1 MRPRTQMS
9 GRSINPRHCLE
20 KSALWTASVLM
31 LTTGLS
37 AAVLAQQL
45 PKTTPE
51 AVGMSSERL
60 NRLTDTFQRDVD
72 TGGIPGAVVVVA
84 RDGKIAYE
92 KAFGYQ
98 SREGNVPMKSDSIFR
113 IASMSKPI
121 TSIAVMILV
130 EEGKIDLA
138 APVSQYLPEF
148 NDMRVGPERAPVK
161 RPMTVQDLLR
171 HTSGLTYEFFADDS
185 SVKQAYQDAKVFNF
199 DQPLTDMVTKLA
211 KLPLVHQPGTA
222 WEYSMSTDVLGR
234 IVEVA
239 SGTGFDQFVQ
249 ERIAKPLNLTATGFS
264 VSQSQAGNLAEPQVD
279 PATGKR
285 PAMIVDNLTN
295 RPKWL
300 SGGGGMVSTAE
311 DYARFCQMLLNGGEL
326 DGVRLLSP
334 KTVELMTSDHLPPG
348 ITYNPGFIALLQDE
362 APTPEMGEGFGLGF
376 LVRKEV
382 GHNPLPGSVGDFSWS
397 GAHGTYFWVDPKEK
411 LVATLMIQNPFDE
424 KGLAKSAHYRR
435 EMRNLVY
442 QAVTV
447 STEAS
452 SAGSPTQ

>member
-1 MRPRTQMS
+1 MEEQMIGWS
-9 GRSINPRHCLE
+9 VNSRRCLE
-20 KSALWTASVLM
+20 KSALWTASMLM
-31 LTTGLS
+31 LTIGLS
-37 AAVLAQQL
+37 AAVLGQQL

-60 NRLTDTFQRDVD
+60 NRLTETFQRTVD
-72 TGGIPGAVVVVA
+72 AGEIPGAVVLVA
-84 RDGKIAYE
+84 RNGKIAYE
-92 KAFGYQ
+92 RAFGYQ
-98 SREGNVPMKSDSIFR
+98 SREGNVPMKPDAIFR

-121 TSIAVMILV
+121 TSVAVMMLV

-148 NDMRVGPERAPVK
+148 NDLRVGTERAPVK

-171 HTSGLTYEFFADDS
+171 HTSGLAYWFSAEDPS
-185 SVKQAYQDAKVFNF
+185 IKQAYQDAKLMTF
-199 DQPLTDMVTKLA
+199 DQSLADMVTKLA
-211 KLPLVHQPGTA
+211 RLPLVHQPGTA

-264 VSQSQAGNLAEPQVD
+264 VSQAQAGNVAEPQAE

-285 PAMIVDNLTN
+285 PAMRSVDDLAN
-295 RPKWL
+295 RPKWF
-300 SGGGGMVSTAE
+300 SGGGGMVSTAG
-311 DYARFCQMLLNGGEL
+311 DYVRFCQMLLNGGEL

-348 ITYNPGFIALLQDE
+348 VTYNPGFVGLLQDE
-362 APTPEMGEGFGLGF
+362 APTPEMGAGFGLGF
-376 LVRKEV
+376 LVRKDA
-382 GHNPLPGSVGDFSWS
+382 GHNPLPGSVGDLSWS
-397 GAHGTYFWVDPKEK
+397 GAYGTYFWIDPKER
-411 LVATLMIQNPFDE
+411 LVATLMVQNPFNED
-424 KGLAKSAHYRR
+424 GLAKSARYRR
-435 EMRNLVY
+435 EMRNLIY

-452 SAGSPTQ
+452 NANSPTQ

>member
-1 MRPRTQMS
+1 MEEQMIV
-9 GRSINPRHCLE
+9 RSINSPRSIE
-20 KSALWTASVLM
+20 KSALLTASVLM
-31 LTTGLS
+31 LTTALS
-37 AAVLAQQL
+37 TAVLAQQL
-45 PKTTPE
+45 PKINPE

-60 NRLTDTFQRDVD
+60 NRLTETFQRDVD
-72 TGGIPGAVVVVA
+72 AGEIPGAVVLVA
-84 RDGKIAYE
+84 RNGKIAYE
-92 KAFGYQ
+92 RAFGYQ
-98 SREGNVPMKSDSIFR
+98 SREGNVPMKSDAIFR

-121 TSIAVMILV
+121 TSVAVMMLV

-148 NDMRVGPERAPVK
+148 NDLRVGTERAPVI

-171 HTSGLTYEFFADDS
+171 HTSGLAYLFDVQDPLIR
-185 SVKQAYQDAKVFNF
+185 QAYQDAKLADF
-199 DQPLTDMVTKLA
+199 DQSLANMVTKLA

-222 WEYSMSTDVLGR
+222 FEYSMSTDVLGR
-234 IVEVA
+234 IVEVV
-239 SGTGFDQFVQ
+239 SGTALDQFVQ

-264 VSQSQAGNLAEPQVD
+264 VSQSQASNIAEPQVE

-285 PAMIVDNLTN
+285 PVMVVENLTN
-295 RPKWL
+295 RPKWF

-348 ITYNPGFIALLQDE
+348 VTYNPGYVAAVQDI

-382 GHNPLPGSVGDFSWS
+382 GHNPLPGSVGDFSWT

-411 LVATLMIQNPFDE
+411 LVATLMVQNPFDE
-424 KGLAKSAHYRR
+424 KGWAKSSHYRR
-435 EMRNLVY
+435 EMRDLVY

-447 STEAS
+447 SAEASNAS
-452 SAGSPTQ
+452 SATQ

>member
-1 MRPRTQMS
+1 
-9 GRSINPRHCLE
+9 
-20 KSALWTASVLM
+20 
-31 LTTGLS
+31 
-37 AAVLAQQL
+37 
-45 PKTTPE
+45 
-51 AVGMSSERL
+51 MSSERL
-60 NRLTDTFQRDVD
+60 NRLTETFQRDVD
-72 TGGIPGAVVVVA
+72 AGEIPGAVVLVA
-84 RDGKIAYE
+84 RNGKIAYE

-98 SREGNVPMKSDSIFR
+98 SREGNVPMKSDAIFR

-121 TSIAVMILV
+121 TSVAVMMLV
-130 EEGKIDLA
+130 EEGKIDLS

-148 NDMRVGPERAPVK
+148 NDLRVGAERVPVK

-171 HTSGLTYEFFADDS
+171 HTSGLSYSFFVEDA
-185 SVKQAYQDAKVFNF
+185 SVKQAYEDAKVFNF
-199 DQPLTDMVTKLA
+199 DQSLADMVTKLA
-211 KLPLVHQPGTA
+211 KLPLVRQPGTA

-264 VSQSQAGNLAEPQVD
+264 VSQSQAGHVAEPQVD

-295 RPKWL
+295 KPKWL

-348 ITYNPGFIALLQDE
+348 VTYNPGFIALLQDQ

-411 LVATLMIQNPFDE
+411 LVATLMVQNPFDE
-424 KGLAKSAHYRR
+424 KGLAKSAHYRH

-442 QAVTV
+442 QAVNV

-452 SAGSPTQ
+452 NASSPTQ

>member
-1 MRPRTQMS
+1 MEEQMIV
-9 GRSINPRHCLE
+9 RSINSPRSIE
-20 KSALWTASVLM
+20 KSALWSGSVLL

-60 NRLTDTFQRDVD
+60 NRLTETFQRDVD
-72 TGGIPGAVVVVA
+72 AGEIPGAVVVVA
-84 RDGKIAYE
+84 RNGKIAYE

-98 SREGNVPMKSDSIFR
+98 SREDNVPMKSDAIFR
-113 IASMSKPI
+113 LASMSKPI
-121 TSIAVMILV
+121 TSVAVMMLV

-138 APVSQYLPEF
+138 APVSQYLAEF
-148 NDMRVGPERAPVK
+148 NDLRVGTERAPVI

-171 HTSGLTYEFFADDS
+171 HTSGLAYLFDVQDPLIR
-185 SVKQAYQDAKVFNF
+185 QAYQDAKLVDF
-199 DQPLTDMVTKLA
+199 DQSLAEMVTKFA

-222 WEYSMSTDVLGR
+222 FEYSMSTDVLGR
-234 IVEVA
+234 IVEVV
-239 SGTGFDQFVQ
+239 SGTALDQFVQ

-264 VSQSQAGNLAEPQVD
+264 VGQSQAGNVAEPQVD

-285 PAMIVDNLTN
+285 PHMNRDNFAN

-311 DYARFCQMLLNGGEL
+311 DYARFCHMLLNGGEL

-348 ITYNPGFIALLQDE
+348 VTYNPGYVAAVQDQ

-397 GAHGTYFWVDPKEK
+397 GAYGTYFWVDPKEK
-411 LVATLMIQNPFDE
+411 LVATLMVQNPFDE
-424 KGLAKSAHYRR
+424 KGWAKSSHYRH

-442 QAVTV
+442 QAVNV

-452 SAGSPTQ
+452 NASPPTQ

>member
-1 MRPRTQMS
+1 MIE
-9 GRSINPRHCLE
+9 RSIKLRTCVV
-20 KSALWTASVLM
+20 KSALWTTSALILS
-31 LTTGLS
+31 TGIS
-37 AAVLAQQL
+37 AAALAQAL
-45 PKTTPE
+45 PKVAPE

-72 TGGIPGAVVVVA
+72 AGEIPGAVVAVA
-84 RDGKIAYE
+84 RNGKIAYE
-92 KAFGYQ
+92 RAFGYQ
-98 SREGNVPMKSDSIFR
+98 NREGNVSMKSDAIFR

-121 TSIAVMILV
+121 TSVAVMMLV

-138 APVSQYLPEF
+138 APVSQYLPDF
-148 NDMRVGPERAPVK
+148 NDLRVGTERVPVK

-171 HTSGLTYEFFADDS
+171 HTSGLSYSFFVEDPS
-185 SVKQAYQDAKVFNF
+185 IKQAYEDAKVINF
-199 DQPLTDMVTKLA
+199 DQSLAEMVTKLA

-222 WEYSMSTDVLGR
+222 WEYGMSTDVLGR

-239 SGTGFDQFVQ
+239 SGMGLDQFVQ

-264 VSQSQAGNLAEPQVD
+264 VSQSQAGHVAEPQVE

-285 PAMIVDNLTN
+285 PAMSGVDNLTN
-295 RPKWL
+295 KPKWL

-348 ITYNPGFIALLQDE
+348 VTYNPGFVALLQDQ

-376 LVRKEV
+376 LVRKEI
-382 GHNPLPGSVGDFSWS
+382 GRNPLPGSVGDFSWS

-411 LVATLMIQNPFDE
+411 LVATLMVQNGFDE
-424 KGLAKSAHYRR
+424 QGIGQERPL
-435 EMRNLVY
+435 
-442 QAVTV
+442 
-447 STEAS
+447 
-452 SAGSPTQ
+452 SP

>member
-1 MRPRTQMS
+1 
-9 GRSINPRHCLE
+9 
-20 KSALWTASVLM
+20 
-31 LTTGLS
+31 
-37 AAVLAQQL
+37 
-45 PKTTPE
+45 
-51 AVGMSSERL
+51 MSSERL
-60 NRLTDTFQRDVD
+60 NRLTETFQRDVD
-72 TGGIPGAVVVVA
+72 AGEIPGAVVLVA
-84 RDGKIAYE
+84 RNGKIAYE

-98 SREGNVPMKSDSIFR
+98 SREGNVPMKSDAIFR

-121 TSIAVMILV
+121 TSVAVMMLV
-130 EEGKIDLA
+130 EEGKIDLS

-148 NDMRVGPERAPVK
+148 SDLRVGAERAPLK

-171 HTSGLTYEFFADDS
+171 HTSGLTYEFFAEDA
-185 SVKQAYQDAKVFNF
+185 SVKQAYEDAKVFNF
-199 DQPLTDMVTKLA
+199 DQSLADMVAKLA
-211 KLPLVHQPGTA
+211 KLPLVRQPGTA

-264 VSQSQAGNLAEPQVD
+264 VSQSQAAHVAEPQVD

-295 RPKWL
+295 KPKWL

-348 ITYNPGFIALLQDE
+348 VTYNPGFIALLQDQ

-411 LVATLMIQNPFDE
+411 LVATLMVQNPFDE
-424 KGLAKSAHYRR
+424 KGLAKSAHYRH

-442 QAVTV
+442 QAVNV

-452 SAGSPTQ
+452 NASSPTQ

>member
-1 MRPRTQMS
+1 MI
-9 GRSINPRHCLE
+9 GRSINLRRCLE
-20 KSALWTASVLM
+20 KSALWSGSVLL

-37 AAVLAQQL
+37 AGLLADQL

-51 AVGMSSERL
+51 AVGMSTERL
-60 NRLTDTFQRDVD
+60 NRLTETFQRDVD
-72 TGGIPGAVVVVA
+72 AGEIPGAVVLVA
-84 RDGKIAYE
+84 RNGKIAYE

-98 SREGNVPMKSDSIFR
+98 SREGNVPMKSDAIFR

-121 TSIAVMILV
+121 TSVAVMMLV
-130 EEGKIDLA
+130 EEGKIDLS

-148 NDMRVGPERAPVK
+148 SDLRVGAERAPLK

-171 HTSGLTYEFFADDS
+171 HTSGLTYEFFAEDA
-185 SVKQAYQDAKVFNF
+185 SVKQAYEGAKVFNF
-199 DQPLTDMVTKLA
+199 DQSLADMVAKLT

-249 ERIAKPLNLTATGFS
+249 ERIAKPLNLTATGFL
-264 VSQSQAGNLAEPQVD
+264 VNQTQAAHVAEPQVD

-295 RPKWL
+295 KPKWL

-348 ITYNPGFIALLQDE
+348 VTYNPGFIALLQDQ

-397 GAHGTYFWVDPKEK
+397 GAHGTYFWVDPKER
-411 LVATLMIQNPFDE
+411 LVATLMVQNPFDE
-424 KGLAKSAHYRR
+424 KGLAKSAHYRH

-442 QAVTV
+442 QAVNV

-452 SAGSPTQ
+452 NASPPTQ